1 MSITNLDILRTFLI
15 QRKICLCVGEATCAD
30 GSCLLH
36 AVKQNMEHLAASG
49 LWRRVI
55 PSNVEDLRRD
65 VIQFMMEQR
74 QYWTRP
80 RFNKETQMM
89 QTAPL
94 DDKSFDELIKDQR
107 RERSWSDNMGIF
119 VEGLCL
125 FLDIQLDIICPSIP
139 GEVSEDRISGP
150 WFSVNKADENPRPIF
165 YVGLLKDQDFN
176 AGHYQF
182 LKQCDDRSE
191 DRVLTTQEQ
200 QPPSTPHKRP
210 QQSPQRIQSS
220 PSPLKVRRTRLISKY
235 LQSPEKK
242 CLFKEDHCQFCSFV
256 AVIGTELEDH
266 LTQSSR
272 CLKYYL
278 RNFKVASTLPI
289 FLKLFNCH
297 FCALP
302 GTNVRL
308 SNHLKRSSQCLKKY
322 LEKFEVTNLKQ
333 LQEKIE
339 KSRRLLRPSAINR
352 KQEMLRK
359 KKKEEEIVL
368 QKTENDLINDFRKET
383 SLSNWVLCHKC
394 GANFNFTSRR
404 INEDDSVNISE
415 ADDEFKRKSR
425 FEKLYCC
432 SECFKIPD
440 TKGMKMMKMEDQN
453 NILIY
458 PVGINGASFGVNV
471 SASETDKNITCL
483 LPCTVQCLDF
493 LDCQNV
499 KSQQQSVGLMYTKNP
514 DLSKLLPLLYQ
525 NEVNKYKG
533 IKLFGDRYEG
543 TILDSKTLKHAE
555 KVVNDSA
562 VVGSDKWRG
571 KTDRDFFNRLNQLG
585 SVCLYV
591 EISLPMDQ
599 DDVIATLMLQNSHV
613 VTVDY
618 VGDGTNTLETKYF
631 VHTNHDCTERCSE
644 SCNKVPLSQ
653 FLSDIDFESSSIKT
667 QHLST
672 YISSVMLKLNS
683 FIRNFIKAPSSP
695 VGSDTFHFELKF
707 PLNNTVLIS
716 GEIWHM
722 CCHEINLEIGQNRT
736 SFEDTTKEELV
747 KNADLI
753 LKATCDKNTLI
764 DILKISESEW
774 RKLSKLIM
782 KNQYHHC
789 IGTSCID
796 CSKPSPPV
804 LMSIIVEWSA
814 SFSVCHEF
822 NKWILSKLIMLTEE
836 QIENLSTEQWLI
848 HLFTSGQV
856 RGHIDVQR
864 QSLMIA
870 FSQRIVEVKTD
881 RRLLSLI
888 KTFSSRYPDQHHSI
902 LMAFYHYS
910 VSTVQRN
917 DSGGVLLQRPILKDI
932 YIKPYN
938 VSVLK
943 AVNAKVDMKIC
954 NGHGLLRRSVTNI
967 PHWSVSTDLDE
978 GIAST
983 HQEVSLTE
991 AMVMFDKKLARSVS
1005 SNPVEFIAAFPDR
1018 KKFFKKVKN
1027 TSEKSFKIPNSDAVF
1042 EHQLTNI
1049 ERFFLRCELQ
1059 PQLCLCE
1066 FVMHYDYAGSTESK
1080 NLQKL
1085 FSKEGIEIKDSEK
1098 PSALS
1103 AKILLKEFILLK
1115 NGDVMKLRTVP
1126 KVVAFPELEPDSP
1139 EHFYQQVLLYS
1150 PSATETMTTADVN
1163 YQYILEDE
1171 EPVLDEILG
1180 ASLTIIQRIERQVKY
1195 ALMKSFNNTNINLG
1209 FSFQNEV
1216 PGR

>member
-1 MSITNLDILRTFLI
+1 MSITNLDILRNFLI
-15 QRKICLCVGEATCAD
+15 QKEICLCVGEATCAD

-36 AVKQNMEHLAASG
+36 AVKQNMEHLAAKG
-49 LWRRVI
+49 LWQRVI

-65 VIQFMMEQR
+65 VIQFMLEQR
-74 QYWTRP
+74 EYWTRP

-94 DDKSFDELIKDQR
+94 DDKLFDELILDQR
-107 RERSWSDNMGIF
+107 REKSWSDNLGIF

-125 FLDIQLDIICPSIP
+125 FLDIQLDIICPTIP
-139 GEVSEDRISGP
+139 GDVSESRISGP
-150 WFSVNKADENPRPIF
+150 WFSVNKADEKTRPIF
-165 YVGLLKDQDFN
+165 YVGLLKDQDFD

-182 LKQCDDRSE
+182 LKKCDRSDE
-191 DRVLTTQEQ
+191 RVPVTQEQ
-200 QPPSTPHKRP
+200 QPPSTPHKSP
-210 QQSPQRIQSS
+210 QQSLQRIQSS
-220 PSPLKVRRTRLISKY
+220 PSPLKVKRTRLISKY

-242 CLFKEDHCQFCSFV
+242 CLFKEEHCQFCSYV

-278 RNFKVASTLPI
+278 RNFKVASPLPI
-289 FLKLFNCH
+289 FLKLYNCH
-297 FCALP
+297 FCALA

-308 SNHLKRSSQCLKKY
+308 SIHLKRSSQCLNKY
-322 LEKFEVTNLKQ
+322 LEKFGVIDLKQ
-333 LQEKIE
+333 LQDKME

-352 KQEMLRK
+352 KKELLRK
-359 KKKEEEIVL
+359 KKKEEEIIL
-368 QKTENDLINDFRKET
+368 QKTENDLINNFRKET

-394 GANFNFTSRR
+394 GANYNFTSRR
-404 INEDDSVNISE
+404 IHEDDSVKMSE
-415 ADDEFKRKSR
+415 ADNELKRKSR
-425 FEKLYCC
+425 FEKFYCC

-440 TKGMKMMKMEDQN
+440 TKGMKMMQMEGQN
-453 NILIY
+453 KILIY
-458 PVGINGASFGVNV
+458 PVGNNGASCGVDV
-471 SASETDKNITCL
+471 TASVTVRNITCL

-499 KSQQQSVGLMYTKNP
+499 KSQQQSVGLMYTISP
-514 DLSKLLPLLYQ
+514 DLSKLLPLIFQ
-525 NEVNKYKG
+525 NEVSKYKG
-533 IKLFGDRYEG
+533 IKMFGDRYEG

-571 KTDRDFFNRLNQLG
+571 KNNRDFFNRLNQLG
-585 SVCLYV
+585 SVCLHV

-599 DDVIATLMLQNSHV
+599 DDVIATIMLQNSHV

-653 FLSDIDFESSSIKT
+653 FLADIGFESSSIKT

-672 YISSVMLKLNS
+672 YICSVMLKLTS

-695 VGSDTFHFELKF
+695 VGSDTYHFELKF
-707 PLNNTVLIS
+707 SLDNTVLIS
-716 GEIWHM
+716 GEIWHL
-722 CCHEINLEIGQNRT
+722 CCHGINLEIGQNRT
-736 SFEDTTKEELV
+736 SFDDTTKEELI

-753 LKATCDKNTLI
+753 LKATCDKDTLVKV
-764 DILKISESEW
+764 LNISESEW

-789 IGTSCID
+789 IGSSCID
-796 CSKPSPPV
+796 CSKPSLPV
-804 LMSIIVEWSA
+804 LMSIVVEWSA
-814 SFSVCHEF
+814 SLSDCHEF

-836 QIENLSTEQWLI
+836 QLENLSTEQWLI

-856 RGHIDVQR
+856 RGDIDVQR

-870 FSQRIVEVKTD
+870 FGQRIVEFKID

-888 KTFSSRYPDQHHSI
+888 KTFSTRYPDHHHSI
-902 LMAFYHYS
+902 LMACYHYS
-910 VSTVQRN
+910 VSTVPRN
-917 DSGGVLLQRPILKDI
+917 DGGGVLLQRPLLKDI

-943 AVNAKVDMKIC
+943 AVNAKVDMKLG
-954 NGHGLLRRSVTNI
+954 NGHGVLRRSETNI

-978 GIAST
+978 GIGST

-991 AMVMFDKKLARSVS
+991 ALVMFDKRLVRSVS

-1018 KKFFKKVKN
+1018 KQFFKKVKN
-1027 TSEKSFKIPNSDAVF
+1027 TSEKSFKVQNSDAVF
-1042 EHQLTNI
+1042 EHQITNI
-1049 ERFFLRCELQ
+1049 ERFFLRCELE
-1059 PQLCLCE
+1059 PKLCLCE
-1066 FVMHYDYAGSTESK
+1066 FVMHYDFAGSSESK
-1080 NLQKL
+1080 DLQKL
-1085 FSKEGIEIKDSEK
+1085 FTKEGIEISDSEK
-1098 PSALS
+1098 PSAFS
-1103 AKILLKEFILLK
+1103 VKSLLKDVILLK

-1139 EHFYQQVLLYS
+1139 EHFFQQVLLYS
-1150 PSATETMTTADVN
+1150 PSATETMTNADVN
-1163 YQYILEDE
+1163 YQYTLEDD
-1171 EPVLDEILG
+1171 EPVLDELG
-1180 ASLTIIQRIERQVKY
+1180 ASLTIIQRIERQVLNP
-1195 ALMKSFNNTNINLG
+1195 LMKSFNVTNLFLG
-1209 FSFQNEV
+1209 FSSPNEV
-1216 PGR
+1216 PGK